1 MELTLKA
8 MNASDPVMYSSI
20 YQASQATFFRDVL
33 SAGRPGPVNANTGT
47 F

>member
-20 YQASQATFFRDVL
+20 YQATFFRDVL
-33 SAGRPGPVNANTGT
+33 SVGRPGPVNANTGT